1 MWKTP
6 QLTVNSLWRLKT
18 QTIHEMVWEPRVYQ
32 MSPVGPVGLIPVS
45 GDLFF
50 FRSSMGEN
58 LDMHPGGDIVGEY
71 LILLLS
77 RVLPDLSMKVH
88 DFSCWCCVV
97 QTEIQSKQW
106 HDILQEQRV
115 NIDQESVHW
124 RSIDFWFLGRCR
136 SLCHLLSIL
145 PLQLSVPGKLVLSG
159 HKNKATDSSG
169 LKRGVDVPTGSA
181 AGSCRYLL
189 AVPCFRF

>member
-1 MWKTP
+1 
-6 QLTVNSLWRLKT
+6 
-18 QTIHEMVWEPRVYQ
+18 MVWEPRVYQ

-88 DFSCWCCVV
+88 DFSC
-97 QTEIQSKQW
+97 
-106 HDILQEQRV
+106 
-115 NIDQESVHW
+115 
-124 RSIDFWFLGRCR
+124 
-136 SLCHLLSIL
+136 
-145 PLQLSVPGKLVLSG
+145 
-159 HKNKATDSSG
+159 
-169 LKRGVDVPTGSA
+169 
-181 AGSCRYLL
+181 
-189 AVPCFRF
+189 